1 MDNTFTSAAR
11 NITTT
16 ENGHAAARSTGTA
29 VLDLYSQIGALRGMD
44 FDVRV
49 KALVDAA
56 VAESRLLT
64 AKTIFYGR
72 DARGGTG
79 ERQLFRDIIKYCA
92 TNYPGVIK
100 PNIHL
105 IPEYGRWDDLYA
117 LVGTPLENYAASVI
131 REQLYKDMDAL
142 RENKPVSLL
151 GKWLKSC
158 NTSSPESRALGEWT
172 AKMLGFTERAY
183 RKTLSMLRA
192 RIRIVETQ
200 MSGNK
205 WADID
210 YEHIPS
216 RAGLIY
222 REAFDRHDHDRYAAY
237 LEDVRDGKAKM
248 NASMNTPQDIVHA
261 LIANRGENETL
272 EAMWKNLP
280 DYVNIDENIM
290 VMADVS
296 GSMYGRP
303 IEVSI
308 GLAMYFAQHNKG
320 AFHNLFMTFESEP
333 SFVSLK
339 DSNSLFANFKLADNA
354 PWGGSTDLNKA
365 CEAMLAFAVNNKVPD
380 EDMPKRLI
388 IISDMEIDQAT
399 SGWSRWPHE
408 AMTSG
413 MLHSD
418 ELHEMY
424 GRYGYTMPQ
433 IIYWNVDARD
443 NHFQATATSK
453 GVMLAS
459 GSSPAVFE
467 AIIAMKDVEITPYAA
482 MLEVLNGERYERIR
496 AI

>member
-1 MDNTFTSAAR
+1 MDNTFTSATR

-16 ENGHAAARSTGTA
+16 ENGHAATRSTGTA
-29 VLDLYSQIGALRGMD
+29 VLDLYSQIGALRGMN
-44 FDVRV
+44 FDTRV

-100 PNIHL
+100 PNIYL
-105 IPEYGRWDDLYA
+105 IPKYGRWDDLYA
-117 LVGTPLENYAASVI
+117 LVNTPLEQYAAAVI
-131 REQLYKDMDAL
+131 RAQLYNDMDAI
-142 RENKPVSLL
+142 RENRPVSLL
-151 GKWLKSC
+151 CKWLKSC
-158 NTSSPESRALGEWT
+158 NTSSEESRALGRWT
-172 AKMLGFTERAY
+172 AKMLDLSEREY
-183 RKTLSMLRA
+183 RKLLSTLRA
-192 RIRIVETQ
+192 HINIVETQ
-200 MSGNK
+200 MSENQ

-222 REAFDRHDHDRYAAY
+222 REAFNRHDHDRYITY
-237 LEDVRDGKAKM
+237 LEDVRNGKAKM
-248 NASMNTPQDIVHA
+248 NASMNTPQDIIHA

-280 DYVNIDENIM
+280 DYVNTDENIM

-339 DSNSLFANFKLADNA
+339 DEYSLRENYRVVNDA
-354 PWGGSTDLNKA
+354 PWGGSTNLNKA

-388 IISDMEIDQAT
+388 IISDMEIDTAT
-399 SGWSRWPHE
+399 SGWRGMPF
-408 AMTSG
+408 SG
-413 MLHSD
+413 ALHPE
-418 ELHEMY
+418 ELREMY

-467 AIIAMKDVEITPYAA
+467 AVVAMEDMEITPYTA